1 MPIITVWCII
11 LCQNYNP
18 LIPVFWFQEAES
30 VPLTA
35 AVDIQMFEGR
45 IDCKERSFLFVCL
58 SLYLDDLTK
67 SNLGS
72 SSDSEKVIQRL
83 NDELQEAQELAN
95 TEKRKC
101 MELQGKMRQ
110 SELVKPYLNIGPMDL
125 QTWALSAN
133 WPEAKFDQSQSLRAT
148 VINRFWFTLCCH
160 CMDIYPFA
168 N

>member
-1 MPIITVWCII
+1 MSIITVWCII
-11 LCQNYNP
+11 MCQNYISM
-18 LIPVFWFQEAES
+18 IPVFWFQEGES

-45 IDCKERSFLFVCL
+45 IDWKERSFLFVCF

-72 SSDSEKVIQRL
+72 SSDSEKIIQRL

-95 TEKRKC
+95 TEKRKY
-101 MELQGKMRQ
+101 MELQGKMYQ
-110 SELVKPYLNIGPMDL
+110 SELVKPNLSIGPMDL

-133 WPEAKFDQSQSLRAT
+133 WP
-148 VINRFWFTLCCH
+148 
-160 CMDIYPFA
+160 
-168 N
+168 